1 MAKFRGKYSI
11 NIAGGDTWPSVC
23 RIFPDACE
31 VTYGVDP
38 QRFQV
43 LPDSDRSR
51 IKRRL
56 GFADDQVVLLFVG
69 RLIAIKNLPFLIKGF
84 TLACDSNPDLRLLMV
99 GSGPDE
105 AHLKELVRNL
115 GIADRVV
122 WAGVQFG
129 ADLVA
134 MYNAGDIFAICS
146 KYESFS
152 AVTLEAMAVN
162 LPVIATRVG
171 NLPQIVK
178 QNENGLLIELN
189 NLEELKTAI
198 LRLASNKEMRQTM
211 GIVNREKVINNY
223 RWNDI
228 GIKLSN
234 RFNEV
239 LN

>member
-1 MAKFRGKYSI
+1 
-11 NIAGGDTWPSVC
+11 
-23 RIFPDACE
+23 
-31 VTYGVDP
+31 
-38 QRFQV
+38 
-43 LPDSDRSR
+43 
-51 IKRRL
+51 
-56 GFADDQVVLLFVG
+56 
-69 RLIAIKNLPFLIKGF
+69 
-84 TLACDSNPDLRLLMV
+84 
-99 GSGPDE
+99 
-105 AHLKELVRNL
+105 
-115 GIADRVV
+115 
-122 WAGVQFG
+122 
-129 ADLVA
+129 
-134 MYNAGDIFAICS
+134 
-146 KYESFS
+146 
-152 AVTLEAMAVN
+152 MAVN

-198 LRLASNKEMRQTM
+198 LRLAFNKEMRQTM